1 MLPFYGRFLYWYGF
15 GMVTAKKTA
24 KAPVKAPAKVA
35 AVKRSTPRTKPA
47 PIPAPEPKSEPKP
60 EPKNQTNV
68 DKIIGLI
75 EWVDNPFKLFTVILL
90 SFLFFAG
97 YFAWDSRQVILQA
110 ITTQDKMPQLAK
122 QEDLLPPA
130 QSLLKDVDGVVLLIH
145 KANLSTNSRTT
156 VLALNADGTRE
167 KKIEG
172 TVTSLFN
179 ASADRNSAMVAM
191 LNGEVLCE
199 EFNPSSKVGEW
210 GVKQGVKF
218 MCRGSI
224 PPDMGKFAGYVAIG
238 FKDKVEDIAALKTRI
253 NLAATDMADE

>member
-1 MLPFYGRFLYWYGF
+1 
-15 GMVTAKKTA
+15 MVTKKPPA
-24 KAPVKAPAKVA
+24 APVKRRTPKPKAEQTINVTMAAP
-35 AVKRSTPRTKPA
+35 TA
-47 PIPAPEPKSEPKP
+47 PSSPKP
-60 EPKNQTNV
+60 ETKKDDSTLGKV
-68 DKIIGLI
+68 IGLI

-90 SFLFFAG
+90 SFLAFAG

-122 QEDLLPPA
+122 QEALLTPA
-130 QSLLKDVDGVVLLIH
+130 RSLLKDVDGVVLLVH
-145 KANLSTNSRTT
+145 KANLATNSRTT
-156 VLALNADGTRE
+156 VLALNSDGSRE
-167 KKIEG
+167 KTMEG

-238 FKDKVEDIAALKTRI
+238 FKEKPEDIAALKTRI
-253 NLAATDMADE
+253 NLASTDMSEE

>member
-1 MLPFYGRFLYWYGF
+1 
-15 GMVTAKKTA
+15 MVTKKPPV
-24 KAPVKAPAKVA
+24 APVKRRTPKPKAEQTINVTMAAP
-35 AVKRSTPRTKPA
+35 TA
-47 PIPAPEPKSEPKP
+47 PSSPKP
-60 EPKNQTNV
+60 ETKKDDSTLGKV
-68 DKIIGLI
+68 IGLI

-90 SFLFFAG
+90 SFLAFAG

-122 QEDLLPPA
+122 QEALLTPA
-130 QSLLKDVDGVVLLIH
+130 RSLLKDVDGVVLLVH
-145 KANLSTNSRTT
+145 KANLATNSRTT
-156 VLALNADGTRE
+156 VLALNSDGSRE
-167 KKIEG
+167 KSMEG

-238 FKDKVEDIAALKTRI
+238 FKDKPEDIAALKTRI
-253 NLAATDMADE
+253 NLASTDMSEE

>member
-1 MLPFYGRFLYWYGF
+1 
-15 GMVTAKKTA
+15 MVTKK
-24 KAPVKAPAKVA
+24 PPAKVA
-35 AVKRSTPRTKPA
+35 PVKRRTPKPKAEQTINVTMAA
-47 PIPAPEPKSEPKP
+47 PTAPSSPKP
-60 EPKNQTNV
+60 ETKKDDSTLGKV
-68 DKIIGLI
+68 IGLI

-90 SFLFFAG
+90 SFLAFAG

-122 QEDLLPPA
+122 QEALLTPA
-130 QSLLKDVDGVVLLIH
+130 RSLLKDVDGVVLLVH
-145 KANLSTNSRTT
+145 KANLATNSRTT
-156 VLALNADGTRE
+156 VLALNIDGSRE
-167 KKIEG
+167 KSMEG

-238 FKDKVEDIAALKTRI
+238 FKDKPEDIAALKTRI
-253 NLAATDMADE
+253 NLASTDMSEE

>member
-1 MLPFYGRFLYWYGF
+1 
-15 GMVTAKKTA
+15 MVTAKK
-24 KAPVKAPAKVA
+24 VPAKVA
-35 AVKRSTPRTKPA
+35 PVKRRIVKPKVETPA
-47 PIPAPEPKSEPKP
+47 PKP
-60 EPKNQTNV
+60 EAKKDDSNLGKV
-68 DKIIGLI
+68 IGLI

-122 QEDLLPPA
+122 QENLLAPA
-130 QSLLKDVDGVVLLIH
+130 RSLMKDVDGLVVLVH
-145 KANLSTNSRTT
+145 KANLTINSRTT
-156 VLALNADGTRE
+156 VLALNSDGSRE
-167 KKIEG
+167 KAMEG

-179 ASADRNSAMVAM
+179 ASADRNAAMVAM

-210 GVKQGVKF
+210 GAKQGVKF

-238 FKDKVEDIAALKTRI
+238 FKEKPEDIAALKTRI
-253 NLAATDMADE
+253 NLAATEMSED

>member
-1 MLPFYGRFLYWYGF
+1 
-15 GMVTAKKTA
+15 MVTAKKTA
-24 KAPVKAPAKVA
+24 KTPAKAPAKVA
-35 AVKRSTPRTKPA
+35 AVKRSTSRPKPA
-47 PIPAPEPKSEPKP
+47 PIPAPAPEPKP

-253 NLAATDMADE
+253 NLAATDMANE

>member
-1 MLPFYGRFLYWYGF
+1 
-15 GMVTAKKTA
+15 MVTKK
-24 KAPVKAPAKVA
+24 PPAKVA
-35 AVKRSTPRTKPA
+35 PVKRRTPKPKAEQTINVTMAA
-47 PIPAPEPKSEPKP
+47 PTAPSSPKP
-60 EPKNQTNV
+60 ETKKDDSTLGKV
-68 DKIIGLI
+68 IGLI

-90 SFLFFAG
+90 SFLAFAG

-122 QEDLLPPA
+122 QEALITPA
-130 QSLLKDVDGVVLLIH
+130 RSLLKDVDGVVLLVH
-145 KANLSTNSRTT
+145 KANLATNSRTT
-156 VLALNADGTRE
+156 VLALNSDGSRE
-167 KKIEG
+167 KSMEG

-179 ASADRNSAMVAM
+179 ASTDRNSAMVAM

-238 FKDKVEDIAALKTRI
+238 FKEKPEDIAALKTRI
-253 NLAATDMADE
+253 NLASTDMSEE

>member
-1 MLPFYGRFLYWYGF
+1 
-15 GMVTAKKTA
+15 MVTKK
-24 KAPVKAPAKVA
+24 PPAKVA
-35 AVKRSTPRTKPA
+35 PVKRRTPKPKAEQTINVTMAA
-47 PIPAPEPKSEPKP
+47 PSAPSVPSAPKP
-60 EPKNQTNV
+60 EAKKDDSTLGKV
-68 DKIIGLI
+68 IGLI

-90 SFLFFAG
+90 SFLAFAG

-122 QEDLLPPA
+122 QEALLTPA
-130 QSLLKDVDGVVLLIH
+130 RSLLKDVDGVVLLVH
-145 KANLSTNSRTT
+145 KANLATNSRTT
-156 VLALNADGTRE
+156 VLALNIDGSRE
-167 KKIEG
+167 KSMEG

-238 FKDKVEDIAALKTRI
+238 FKEKPEDIAALKTRI
-253 NLAATDMADE
+253 NLASTDMSEE

>member
-1 MLPFYGRFLYWYGF
+1 
-15 GMVTAKKTA
+15 MVTAKKT
-24 KAPVKAPAKVA
+24 VKPPAKVA
-35 AVKRSTPRTKPA
+35 PVKRSIPKPKA
-47 PIPAPEPKSEPKP
+47 EPKPKP
-60 EPKNQTNV
+60 EPKVVPKQQTNV

-75 EWVDNPFKLFTVILL
+75 QWVDNPFKLFTVILL

-97 YFAWDSRQVILQA
+97 YFAWDSRQVILHA

-122 QEDLLPPA
+122 QEDLIPPA
-130 QSLLKDVDGVVLLIH
+130 QSLLKDVDGIILLVH
-145 KANLSTNSRTT
+145 KANLATNSRTT
-156 VLALNADGTRE
+156 VLALNGDGTRE

-179 ASADRNSAMVAM
+179 ASADRNGAMVAM
-191 LNGEVLCE
+191 LNGEVICE

-210 GVKQGVKF
+210 GAKQGVKF
-218 MCRGSI
+218 ICRGSI

>member
-1 MLPFYGRFLYWYGF
+1 
-15 GMVTAKKTA
+15 MVTAKKTA

-122 QEDLLPPA
+122 QENLIPPA

-253 NLAATDMADE
+253 NLAATDMANE

>member
-1 MLPFYGRFLYWYGF
+1 
-15 GMVTAKKTA
+15 MVTAKK
-24 KAPVKAPAKVA
+24 PPAKVA
-35 AVKRSTPRTKPA
+35 PVKRRTPKQKAEQTINVSVAAPA
-47 PIPAPEPKSEPKP
+47 SAAPSAPKP
-60 EPKNQTNV
+60 ETKKDDSTLGKV
-68 DKIIGLI
+68 IGLI

-90 SFLFFAG
+90 SFLAFAG

-122 QEDLLPPA
+122 QENLISPA
-130 QSLLKDVDGVVLLIH
+130 RSLMKDVDGLVVLVH
-145 KANLSTNSRTT
+145 KANLATNSRTT
-156 VLALNADGTRE
+156 VLALNADGSRE
-167 KKIEG
+167 KSMEG

-238 FKDKVEDIAALKTRI
+238 FKDKPEDIAALKTRI
-253 NLAATDMADE
+253 NLASTDMSEE